1 MEEEKD
7 KTEGSTN
14 KRAIYT
20 TIAGGVAGIVIGS
33 VIWVWLLRRIL
44 KKY

>member
-1 MEEEKD
+1 MAEEKE
-7 KTEGSTN
+7 KTEETPN